1 MKKKIIIVSVSII
14 CLAIG
19 SFIYLQMDDSKQV
32 SETYLQTLIYQDANH
47 DLVPVSLNVHNQM
60 ELETDIR
67 NKIDLMQSSQLQA
80 YGLYPVIDSQLEVQ
94 SVELQDHMLTV
105 SFNDCLYSNQDAL
118 NIIEALT
125 YVLTDYDDV
134 NQLKIQ
140 IDGKDV
146 TYLPNSTVP
155 LNHLTHDLGLNNF
168 EEASTFLHQSVPVMV
183 YQEKTI
189 ADYLYYVP
197 TTLRISESDSLEEQ
211 VRTILSHI
219 NSKIHLLNASL
230 DKQVLTL
237 ELDSNLLLDNERI
250 DKTLEELIILSLTSL
265 DNVKDV
271 DILING
277 ESVRN
282 QETSQIH
289 YNYIKI

>member
-105 SFNDCLYSNQDAL
+105 RC
-118 NIIEALT
+118 
-125 YVLTDYDDV
+125 V
-134 NQLKIQ
+134 
-140 IDGKDV
+140 
-146 TYLPNSTVP
+146 
-155 LNHLTHDLGLNNF
+155 
-168 EEASTFLHQSVPVMV
+168 
-183 YQEKTI
+183 
-189 ADYLYYVP
+189 
-197 TTLRISESDSLEEQ
+197 
-211 VRTILSHI
+211 
-219 NSKIHLLNASL
+219 
-230 DKQVLTL
+230 
-237 ELDSNLLLDNERI
+237 
-250 DKTLEELIILSLTSL
+250 
-265 DNVKDV
+265 
-271 DILING
+271 
-277 ESVRN
+277 
-282 QETSQIH
+282 
-289 YNYIKI
+289 

>member
-67 NKIDLMQSSQLQA
+67 NKIDLMQSSQLQT

-168 EEASTFLHQSVPVMV
+168 EEAS
-183 YQEKTI
+183 
-189 ADYLYYVP
+189 
-197 TTLRISESDSLEEQ
+197 
-211 VRTILSHI
+211 
-219 NSKIHLLNASL
+219 
-230 DKQVLTL
+230 
-237 ELDSNLLLDNERI
+237 
-250 DKTLEELIILSLTSL
+250 
-265 DNVKDV
+265 
-271 DILING
+271 
-277 ESVRN
+277 
-282 QETSQIH
+282 
-289 YNYIKI
+289 

>member
-1 MKKKIIIVSVSII
+1 
-14 CLAIG
+14 
-19 SFIYLQMDDSKQV
+19 MDDSKQV

-134 NQLKIQ
+134 NQLKY
-140 IDGKDV
+140 K
-146 TYLPNSTVP
+146 
-155 LNHLTHDLGLNNF
+155 
-168 EEASTFLHQSVPVMV
+168 
-183 YQEKTI
+183 
-189 ADYLYYVP
+189 
-197 TTLRISESDSLEEQ
+197 
-211 VRTILSHI
+211 
-219 NSKIHLLNASL
+219 
-230 DKQVLTL
+230 
-237 ELDSNLLLDNERI
+237 
-250 DKTLEELIILSLTSL
+250 
-265 DNVKDV
+265 
-271 DILING
+271 
-277 ESVRN
+277 
-282 QETSQIH
+282 
-289 YNYIKI
+289 